1 MNGSKKKDSP
11 KKPSAEAAASS
22 GSSGARSPAVPGGD
36 PRYAELPGPNRVP
49 DDAKGA
55 NPGSMVTG

>member
-1 MNGSKKKDSP
+1 MSDDTRKNVPVP
-11 KKPSAEAAASS
+11 KQPKADTAS
-22 GSSGARSPAVPGGD
+22 SSGARSPAAPGGN